1 MPDLLVIAAEN
12 PVEHVI
18 DKPIPALT
26 FGPNFAITMH
36 VVNLLVAGGLLI
48 VTMLAAARAIGT
60 GPASLGNERFVTK
73 GCFAQFVEVIVEY
86 LLNSVIKPQLG
97 EKANRFAPLLLS
109 LFFFILYNNLLGL
122 IPLLDLQHLLG
133 IHDPWLGGTA
143 TGNIAVTAAL
153 ALITFV
159 VIQVNGVRSLGL
171 SNYLKHY
178 MGGAP
183 PMLAVIM
190 VPVEIMG
197 TFIKPFALAVRL
209 FANMTAGHIL
219 LATLLMFV
227 SLGLKNL
234 GVIVGG
240 GITIASVIAS
250 VPIMFLELFVA
261 FLQAFIFTFLSTLFI
276 AQLSHHHGDE
286 HDEEHGHGHGHAA
299 GAH

>member
-1 MPDLLVIAAEN
+1 MLDLLVIASEN
-12 PVEHVI
+12 PVEHVV
-18 DKPIPALT
+18 DRPIPALT
-26 FGPNFAITMH
+26 FGPGFALSMH
-36 VVNLLVAGGLLI
+36 VVNMIVAGGLLI

-60 GPASLGNERFVTK
+60 GPASEGNERYVTK
-73 GCFAQFVEVIVEY
+73 GRFAQLVEVIVDY
-86 LLNSVIKPQLG
+86 LMGNVIRPQLG
-97 EKANRFAPLLLS
+97 DKAKTFAPLLLT

-122 IPLLDLQHLLG
+122 VPLLDLQHLLG
-133 IHDPWLGGTA
+133 IHDAWLGGTA

-171 SNYLKHY
+171 GNYLKHY

-183 PMLAVIM
+183 PALAVIM

-227 SLGLKNL
+227 TLGLKNL

-240 GITIASVIAS
+240 GITIASVAAS

-276 AQLSHHHGDE
+276 AQLSHHHGDD
-286 HDEEHGHGHGHAA
+286 HGEEHGHGHAA